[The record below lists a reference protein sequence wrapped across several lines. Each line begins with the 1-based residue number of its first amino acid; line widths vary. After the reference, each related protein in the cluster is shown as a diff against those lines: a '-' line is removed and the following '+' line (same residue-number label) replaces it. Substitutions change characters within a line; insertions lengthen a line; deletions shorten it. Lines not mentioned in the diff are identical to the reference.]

1 MNTRRLHLLAAA
13 LGSAFAVMVFVLA
26 WQRYATFHNRTFDLA
41 FYSRI
46 AWGLPRGKLYDSI
59 VGGHVLGL
67 HLSVVLLPLGAL
79 GTLLGN
85 VRVLLF
91 AQALA
96 YGLSLWP
103 IARFGERRLGAPG
116 FFVGALLW
124 LLYPNLGHVLAYEFH
139 PGTLAVLPLAL
150 AVDALDRRHAKH
162 FVWSVVFVLCCREDL
177 ALVTALL
184 GGLAM
189 LRGPSDADAS
199 FQRLGRTIA
208 IASLVYFG
216 VFAVVL
222 HPLFAPENG
231 SMVLHFGAWGKTVP
245 EAAWFLLTH
254 PWAIF
259 QHLGTPHR
267 LSYLPKIL
275 MPLALVVPLLGWR
288 FLIPTLPILAI
299 NLFSQF
305 PTTLDLD
312 SHYLT
317 PAIPFL
323 VAATLDGAARIL
335 KATAKKEMVLALL
348 VPVVAAH
355 VIAGGTYLSLD
366 RPVVAFQDDEN
377 SRAARRLTSMIP
389 DDVSVQAP
397 DAMLPHIAEREFVYR
412 APPPEHRSRYTI
424 LDLSH
429 RSRLR
434 HRGDLLRATEE
445 PFARDWLSRS
455 TQEILAAEGP
465 FVLTRATTTG
475 ARGLG
480 DRYVVGRDNQGHGYA
495 LTACLAVTR
504 ATLRGRTLA
513 IDFAS
518 RGACESDLG
527 LRVGADPKPR
537 RIDLLFDGL
546 LSPVR
551 LRVGERARSTHEL
564 SDDEVAAVRARGLYL
579 GLVRQSEARP
589 VPTDP
594 DALQIPL
601 S

>member
-1 MNTRRLHLLAAA
+1 
-13 LGSAFAVMVFVLA
+13 MVFVLA

-79 GTLLGN
+79 GAVLGN

-96 YGLSLWP
+96 YGLTLWP
-103 IARFGERRLGAPG
+103 LARIGERRLGPPG
-116 FFVGALLW
+116 FLVGALLW
-124 LLYPNLGHVLAYEFH
+124 LLYPNLGHVLSYEFH
-139 PGTLAVLPLAL
+139 PGTLAVLPLSL
-150 AVDALDRRHAKH
+150 AIDAFDRGHAKH
-162 FVWSVVFVLCCREDL
+162 FVWSVVVVLCCREDL
-177 ALVTALL
+177 ALVTAIL
-184 GGLAM
+184 GALAAVH
-189 LRGPSDADAS
+189 RGSTRDAA
-199 FQRLGRTIA
+199 FARIGRRVALISIA
-208 IASLVYFG
+208 YFAF
-216 VFAVVL
+216 FAVVL
-222 HPLFAPENG
+222 HPLFAPAQG

-245 EAAWFLLTH
+245 EAAWFLITH

-275 MPLALVVPLLGWR
+275 LSLGLVVPLFGWR
-288 FLIPTLPILAI
+288 FLLPAVPIVAI

-323 VAATLDGAARIL
+323 IAASLEGVARLLRRVSR
-335 KATAKKEMVLALL
+335 KEFAALL
-348 VPVVAAH
+348 LAPVAVGH
-355 VIAGGTYLSLD
+355 VLAGGTFLSLD
-366 RPVVAFQDDEN
+366 RPIVAFVDDDV
-377 SRAARRLTSMIP
+377 SVAARHLAAMIP

-397 DAMLPHIAEREFVYR
+397 DSLLPHLAEREFVYR
-412 APPPEHRSRYTI
+412 APPPEHRSRYTV

-429 RSRLR
+429 RVRLA

-465 FVLTRATTTG
+465 YVLTRLTTNR
-475 ARGLG
+475 ARGIA
-480 DRYVVGRDNQGHGYA
+480 DRYVVGRDDQAQAYV
-495 LTACLAVTR
+495 LTPCLVVLR
-504 ATLRGRTLA
+504 ARVSGNELSV
-513 IDFAS
+513 DFAS
-518 RGACESDLG
+518 RGQCDSDLG
-527 LRVGADPKPR
+527 LRVGSDPKPR

-546 LSPVR
+546 LSPAR
-551 LRVGERARSTHEL
+551 LSVGEVARSTHVL
-564 SDDEVAAVRARGLYL
+564 SDEELRAIRTNGLYL

-589 VPTDP
+589 IPTDP
-594 DALQIPL
+594 DALRIPI